1 MLTLI
6 PFELSMAKGS
16 LSGKLTVILHADVA
30 GSTALVHQDEQLAHE
45 RIQGT
50 FHRFGTTITKYHGRV
65 RELRGDALLAEFERA
80 SDAVTAA
87 LAFQADQIDYNTQLN
102 DSIQPTV
109 RVGIAMGE
117 VVIADNTITG
127 TGVILAQRLE
137 QLSKPGG
144 VVIQGAAYETIPGR
158 FPFEYGNLGEQE
170 VKGFDQPVR
179 VYSANL
185 KSDTDI
191 PQPGSPGHRTRNSI
205 VVFAAVA
212 IIITGIALMWFKPWE
227 VREEPASVERMAYPL
242 PDKPS
247 IAVLPFTNMSG
258 DAEQEYFVDGMTEDL
273 ITDLSQISGLF
284 VIARNSVF
292 TYKDKPIKIRQVAE
306 ELGVRYV
313 LEGSVRRAADKVRIN
328 AQLIDATTGGH
339 LWAERYDGTLTDVF
353 GLQDAVVRQIV
364 GALAVNLTTT
374 ESTRTRL
381 EETSVAAAYDAFL
394 QGRDHYRNRTPEDYA
409 KAISFFEKAIELDPD
424 YNRAYAVLAG
434 VYWELID
441 LNWETLLGM
450 QYQAGNRAKNYLAKA
465 LEHPTGDAYRVSA
478 EMLVNLGQ
486 GGEALREIDR
496 AIALMP
502 NDPDVLS
509 SRAWI
514 LTVSGRAPEAE
525 DDARKAIRL
534 DPAHPTYLI
543 PLGRALFHQER
554 YEEAVEIFESV
565 VIQQPEYEYTYPFLA
580 ATYGYLGRIEEAKA
594 AVAKFHD
601 LANNVSLTLQGWE
614 SWYEGQYQ
622 YDKAYLA
629 QYIEGLRKAKVEEGS
644 TNEFADLDYKT
655 LVTKSE
661 GTFDVKGAIKID
673 AIGAKALNE
682 RGVLF
687 IDSRPGYRYESGH
700 IPGAANLYFIGE
712 FNRSSLSQ
720 LVGFDQEVVFYC
732 GDKEC
737 HLSPNACAKAL
748 TWGYT
753 KVYYFA
759 GGFLNWG
766 NAGYAVEL

>member
-1 MLTLI
+1 
-6 PFELSMAKGS
+6 MAKGH
-16 LSGKLTVILHADVA
+16 LSGKLAVILHADVA
-30 GSTALVHQDEQLAHE
+30 GSTRLVRQDEHVAHE
-45 RIQGT
+45 RIQET
-50 FHRFGTTITKYHGRV
+50 FRRFSDTIKKYHGHV
-65 RELRGDALLAEFERA
+65 RELRGDALLAEFERV
-80 SDAVTAA
+80 SEAVSAT
-87 LAFQADQIDYNTQLN
+87 LAFQAGHAEYNAQLDDN
-102 DSIQPTV
+102 IQPTL

-117 VVIADNTITG
+117 VIIADDTITG
-127 TGVILAQRLE
+127 EGVVLAQRLE
-137 QLSKPGG
+137 QLAEPGG

-158 FPFEYGNLGEQE
+158 FPFEYSDLGEHE
-170 VKGFDQPVR
+170 VKGFDKPVR
-179 VYSANL
+179 AYSASLARDADLPLPEQAGPRYRN
-185 KSDTDI
+185 
-191 PQPGSPGHRTRNSI
+191 TRVVIVSI
-205 VVFAAVA
+205 AVVA
-212 IIITGIALMWFKPWE
+212 IGIALMWFNPWE
-227 VREEPASVERMAYPL
+227 VREEPASLERMAFPL

-247 IAVLPFTNMSG
+247 IAVLPLTNMSD
-258 DAEQEYFVDGMTEDL
+258 DASQDYFADGMTEDL
-273 ITDLSQISGLF
+273 ITDLSKISGLF
-284 VIARNSVF
+284 VIARTSSF
-292 TYKDKPIKIRQVAE
+292 SYKGRQVKVRQVAE

-313 LEGSVRRAADKVRIN
+313 LEGSVRRVGDQVRIN

-339 LWAERYDGTLTDVF
+339 LWAERYDGSLTDVF
-353 GLQDAVVRQIV
+353 GLQDVVVRQIV

-409 KAISFFEKAIELDPD
+409 KAISFYEKAIELDPD
-424 YNRAYAVLAG
+424 YSRAYAVLAG

-450 QYQAGNRAKNYLAKA
+450 QYQAGDRAKNYLAKA

-478 EMLVNLGQ
+478 KRLVYLGQ

-534 DPAHPTYLI
+534 DPAHPRNLI
-543 PLGRALFHQER
+543 PLGQALFHQER

-580 ATYGYLGRIEEAKA
+580 ATYGYLGRIEEAEA

-601 LANNVSLTLQGWE
+601 LANNVRLTLQSLE

-682 RGVLF
+682 RGVFF
-687 IDSRPGYRYESGH
+687 IDSRPEYRYESGH
-700 IPGAANLYFIGE
+700 IPGAANLYIFGE

-732 GDKEC
+732 GDEEC
-737 HLSPNACAKAL
+737 HLSANACAKAL

>member
-1 MLTLI
+1 M
-6 PFELSMAKGS
+6 ERDRLSR
-16 LSGKLTVILHADVA
+16 KLAVILHADVV
-30 GSTALVHQDEQLAHE
+30 GSTGLVQQNETLAHE
-45 RIQGT
+45 RIQAA
-50 FHRFGTTITKYHGRV
+50 FNKFSETINSYGGITH
-65 RELRGDALLAEFERA
+65 ELRGDALVVEFERA
-80 SDAVTAA
+80 SDAVAAA
-87 LAFQADQIDYNTQLN
+87 LAHQAENTEFNTTLDDDIRPQM
-102 DSIQPTV
+102 
-109 RVGIAMGE
+109 RMGISLGE

-127 TGVILAQRLE
+127 AGVVLAQRLE
-137 QLSKPGG
+137 QSTEPGG
-144 VVIQGAAYETIPGR
+144 VSIQGAAYETVPR
-158 FPFEYGNLGEQE
+158 RLPFEYISLGEQQ
-170 VKGFDQPVR
+170 VKGFEEPVR
-179 VYSANL
+179 AYAVTL
-185 KSDTDI
+185 KPNEEI
-191 PQPGSPGHRTRNSI
+191 PAPEPTNVAVEALHERAKISSFAIGTVGLFVIVGILLTWWQPWAT
-205 VVFAAVA
+205 
-212 IIITGIALMWFKPWE
+212 
-227 VREEPASVERMAYPL
+227 REETASLERMAFPL
-242 PDKPS
+242 PEKPS
-247 IAVLPFTNMSG
+247 IAVLPLTNMSA
-258 DAEQEYFVDGMTEDL
+258 DKSQEYFADGMTEDL
-273 ITDLSQISGLF
+273 ITDLSKLSGLF
-284 VIARNSVF
+284 VIARNSSF
-292 TYKDKPIKIRQVAE
+292 SYKGQQVKVRQVAE

-313 LEGSVRRAADKVRIN
+313 LEGSVRREGEQVRIN
-328 AQLIDATTGGH
+328 VQLIDATTGGH

-424 YNRAYAVLAG
+424 YSRAYAVLAG
-434 VYWELID
+434 VYWELAD

-450 QYQAGNRAKNYLAKA
+450 QYQAGDRAKNYLAKA

-486 GGEALREIDR
+486 DGEALREIDR
-496 AIALMP
+496 AIALVP
-502 NDPDVLS
+502 NDPHVLN

-534 DPAHPTYLI
+534 DPAHSTYLNA
-543 PLGRALFHQER
+543 LGRALFHQER

-580 ATYGYLGRIEEAKA
+580 ATYGYLGRIEEAEA

-601 LANNVSLTLQGWE
+601 LANNVRLTLQSLE

-622 YDKAYLA
+622 YDKAYLR

-673 AIGAKALNE
+673 AIGAKALND

-687 IDSRPGYRYESGH
+687 IDSRPEFRYEYGH
-700 IPGAANLYFIGE
+700 IPGAASLYLFGK
-712 FNRSSLSQ
+712 FNESSLSQ
-720 LVGFDQEVVFYC
+720 LVGIDEEVVFYC
-732 GDKEC
+732 GDEEC

-759 GGFLNWG
+759 GGFLDWE

>member
-1 MLTLI
+1 MEQDRLNR
-6 PFELSMAKGS
+6 
-16 LSGKLTVILHADVA
+16 KLAVILHADVV
-30 GSTALVHQDEQLAHE
+30 GSTSLVQQNETIAHE
-45 RIQGT
+45 RILAA
-50 FHRFGTTITKYHGRV
+50 FHHFSETIKTYGGIA
-65 RELRGDALLAEFERA
+65 RELRGDALVAEFERA
-80 SDAVTAA
+80 SDAVPAA
-87 LAFQADQIDYNTQLN
+87 LAFQVLN
-102 DSIQPTV
+102 NEFNAKLDDDIQPQL
-109 RVGIAMGE
+109 RIGISLGE

-127 TGVILAQRLE
+127 AGVVLAQRLE
-137 QLSKPGG
+137 QLAEPGG
-144 VVIQGAAYETIPGR
+144 VSIQGAAYETVPQR
-158 FPFEYGNLGEQE
+158 LPFEYRNLGDQQ
-170 VKGFDQPVR
+170 VKGFEEPVR
-179 VYSANL
+179 TYAVTL
-185 KSDTDI
+185 KPGENI
-191 PQPGSPGHRTRNSI
+191 PAP
-205 VVFAAVA
+205 
-212 IIITGIALMWFKPWE
+212 
-227 VREEPASVERMAYPL
+227 EPASVAVETPNKRVSNPRLAIGSIILLAMIGISLAWWQPWVTREELASIEQMAFPL

-247 IAVLPFTNMSG
+247 IVVLPLTNMSA
-258 DAEQEYFVDGMTEDL
+258 DASQEYFADGMTEDL
-273 ITDLSQISGLF
+273 ITDLSKLSGLF
-284 VIARNSVF
+284 VIARNSSF
-292 TYKDKPIKIRQVAE
+292 SYKGQQVKVRQVAE

-313 LEGSVRRAADKVRIN
+313 LEGSVRREGEQVRIN
-328 AQLIDATTGGH
+328 VQLIDATTGGH

-353 GLQDAVVRQIV
+353 GLQDAVVRQVV
-364 GALAVNLTTT
+364 GALAVHLTTT
-374 ESTRTRL
+374 ESTRTLL

-409 KAISFFEKAIELDPD
+409 KAISFYEKAIELDPD

-450 QYQAGNRAKNYLAKA
+450 QYQAGNRAENYLAKA

-565 VIQQPEYEYTYPFLA
+565 VIQQPEYEYTYPILA

-594 AVAKFHD
+594 AVAKFND
-601 LANNVSLTLQGWE
+601 LANNESLTLQGWE

-687 IDSRPGYRYESGH
+687 IDSRPKYRYERGH
-700 IPGAANLYFIGE
+700 IPGAASLYFIGKL
-712 FNRSSLSQ
+712 NRSSLSQ

-732 GDKEC
+732 GDKGC
-737 HLSPNACAKAL
+737 HLSANACAKAL